1 MKPRLILLASK
12 NIKNRGIR
20 SWLTMIGI
28 FIGIAALVS
37 LITMGQGLQTA
48 ITGQFST
55 IDPDKLIVTNVDT
68 GFGPPGSTAVKKLND
83 DDKELLESINGVDVV
98 VQRLVRVVSFEFNDK
113 TEFSYVAN
121 IPQEKDAIDV
131 VYDALNI
138 ELEEGRL
145 LDQNDRRK
153 VILGNDFKTGDDFGK
168 QIRLGK
174 TVTIQGEEFEVIGF
188 LKKAGTF
195 ILNGAIIMPDND
207 LRNILDIGDEYDI
220 LIVQVKDSKEVS
232 TVKETIERKF
242 RDDRDLDPGEEDFS
256 VQTPQQGIQTINTIL
271 LSIQMVIAGIAVIS
285 LIVGGIGITN
295 TMYTSVLERKKEI
308 GIMKSVGAK
317 NSDIITL
324 FLVESAL
331 LGLVGG
337 IIGII
342 IGLGLAY
349 GAAAGISGALGGLEF
364 VITPNTPLLVF
375 AGVFSVLVGAISGV
389 LPAIQASKLNPVE
402 ALRS

>member
-12 NIKNRGIR
+12 NIRNRGIR

-68 GFGPPGSTAVKKLND
+68 GFGPPGSTAVEKLD
-83 DDKELLESINGVDVV
+83 DNDKELLESVNGVDVV

-145 LDQNDRRK
+145 LDQNDRKK
-153 VILGNDFKTGDDFGK
+153 VILGNDYRSDDFGK
-168 QIRLGK
+168 EIRLGK
-174 TVTIQGEEFEVIGF
+174 TVTIQGEDFEVIGF

-195 ILNGAIIMPDND
+195 ILNGAIIMPDKD
-207 LRNILDIGDEYDI
+207 LRDILDIGDEYDL
-220 LIVQVKDSKEVS
+220 LIVQVKDAKEVDN
-232 TVKETIERKF
+232 VKSTIERKF
-242 RDDRDLDPGEEDFS
+242 RKDRDLDLGEEDFS
-256 VQTPQQGIQTINTIL
+256 VQTPQQGIQTINTVL
-271 LSIQMVIAGIAVIS
+271 LSIQFVIIGIALIS
-285 LIVGGIGITN
+285 LLVGGIGITN

-308 GIMKSVGAK
+308 GIMKSIGAK
-317 NSDIITL
+317 NSDIITI
-324 FLVESAL
+324 FLAESAL

-337 IIGII
+337 VVGII

-364 VITPNTPLLVF
+364 VINPNTALLIF
-375 AGVFSVLVGAISGV
+375 AGAFSVLVGAISGV

>member
-12 NIKNRGIR
+12 NIRNRGVR

-68 GFGPPGSTAVKKLND
+68 GFGPPGSTAVEKLDD

-121 IPQEKDAIDV
+121 IPQEEDAIEV

-145 LDQNDRRK
+145 LDENDRRK
-153 VILGNDFKTGDDFGK
+153 VILGNDFKSDDFGK
-168 QIRLGK
+168 EIRIGK
-174 TVTIQGEEFEVIGF
+174 TVTIQGENFEVIGF

-195 ILNGAIIMPDND
+195 ILNGAIIMPDKD
-207 LRNILDIGDEYDI
+207 LRDILEIGDEYDI
-220 LIVQVKDSKEVS
+220 LIVQVKDAKEVDDLKS
-232 TVKETIERKF
+232 TIERKF

-271 LSIQMVIAGIAVIS
+271 LSIQMVIAGIAIIS

-324 FLVESAL
+324 FLAESAL

-337 IIGII
+337 IVGII

-364 VITPNTPLLVF
+364 VITPNTPLLIF

>member
-55 IDPDKLIVTNVDT
+55 IDPDKLIITNVDT
-68 GFGPPGSTAVKKLND
+68 GFGPPGSTAVEKLDD

-113 TEFSYVAN
+113 TEFSFVAN

-153 VILGNDFKTGDDFGK
+153 VILGNDYTSDDFGK
-168 QIRLGK
+168 EIRLGK
-174 TVTIQGEEFEVIGF
+174 TVTIQGEDFEVIGF

-195 ILNGAIIMPDND
+195 ILNGAIIMPDKD
-207 LRNILDIGDEYDI
+207 LRDILNIDDEYDI
-220 LIVQVKDSKEVS
+220 LIVQVKDAKEVDD
-232 TVKETIERKF
+232 VKSTIERKF
-242 RDDRDLDPGEEDFS
+242 RKDRDLDLGEEDFS
-256 VQTPQQGIQTINTIL
+256 VQTPQQGIQTINTVL
-271 LSIQMVIAGIAVIS
+271 LSIQFVIIGIALIS
-285 LIVGGIGITN
+285 LLVGGIGITN
-295 TMYTSVLERKKEI
+295 TMYTSVLERRKEI
-308 GIMKSVGAK
+308 GIMKSIGAK
-317 NSDIITL
+317 NSDIITI
-324 FLVESAL
+324 FLAESAL

-337 IIGII
+337 IVGII

-364 VITPNTPLLVF
+364 VITPNTSLLIF
-375 AGVFSVLVGAISGV
+375 AGAFSVLVGTLSGV
-389 LPAIQASKLNPVE
+389 FPAI
-402 ALRS
+402 

>member
-55 IDPDKLIVTNVDT
+55 IDPDKLIITNVDT
-68 GFGPPGSTAVKKLND
+68 GFGPPGSTAVEKLDD

-113 TEFSYVAN
+113 TEFSFVAN

-153 VILGNDFKTGDDFGK
+153 VILGNDYTSDDFGK
-168 QIRLGK
+168 EIRLGK
-174 TVTIQGEEFEVIGF
+174 TVTIQGEDFEVIGF

-195 ILNGAIIMPDND
+195 ILNGAIIMPDKD
-207 LRNILDIGDEYDI
+207 LRDILNIDDEYDI
-220 LIVQVKDSKEVS
+220 LIVQVKDAKEVDD
-232 TVKETIERKF
+232 VKSTIERKF
-242 RDDRDLDPGEEDFS
+242 RKDRDLDLGEEDFS
-256 VQTPQQGIQTINTIL
+256 VQTPQQGIQTINTVL
-271 LSIQMVIAGIAVIS
+271 LSIQFVIIGIALIS
-285 LIVGGIGITN
+285 LLVGGIGITN
-295 TMYTSVLERKKEI
+295 TMYTSVLERRKEI
-308 GIMKSVGAK
+308 GIMKSIGAK
-317 NSDIITL
+317 NSDIITI
-324 FLVESAL
+324 FLAESAL

-337 IIGII
+337 IVGII

-364 VITPNTPLLVF
+364 VITPNTSLLIF
-375 AGVFSVLVGAISGV
+375 AGAFSVLVGTLSGV
-389 LPAIQASKLNPVE
+389 FPAIQASKLNPVE